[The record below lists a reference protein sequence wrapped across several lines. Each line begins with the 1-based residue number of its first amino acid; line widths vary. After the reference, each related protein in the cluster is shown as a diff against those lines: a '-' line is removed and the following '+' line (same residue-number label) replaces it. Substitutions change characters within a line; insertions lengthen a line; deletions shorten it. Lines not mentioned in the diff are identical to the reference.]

1 MSQEGIG
8 DVLLAEGNLDNALKS
23 YRVALAIRERLTAAD
38 PGNTQWQRDLSISYN
53 KVADVLTTQGRLD
66 DALKAYQS
74 ALAIRVRLVAADRSN
89 TQWQRDFLTSVGR
102 INNIAY
108 RFLLARN
115 FEMAL
120 ASADQAVSL
129 LPGVISLH
137 ANRAHALMFLGRIE
151 EARALYL
158 RYRSQKGGQGEKSW
172 QAIVLEGFAGLHQA
186 VLTDPLMDEIE
197 KRLASPD

>member
-53 KVADVLTTQGRLD
+53 KVADVLTTQGQLD

-74 ALAIRVRLVAADRSN
+74 ALAIRIRLVAADRSN
-89 TQWQRDFLTSVGR
+89 AQWQRDFLTSVGR

-129 LPGVISLH
+129 LPGII
-137 ANRAHALMFLGRIE
+137 RFMRTAH
-151 EARALYL
+151 
-158 RYRSQKGGQGEKSW
+158 
-172 QAIVLEGFAGLHQA
+172 
-186 VLTDPLMDEIE
+186 TP
-197 KRLASPD
+197 